1 MAKKTP
7 WKSAV
12 TDIVEFSWP
21 HLNKADDFFV
31 RNAKVE
37 EGKNP
42 QKAKYHVTAVM
53 TEAQAKALKQSFRAY
68 AVEAYG
74 PDVGKK
80 AKLPTFKED
89 EDTGNWTVK
98 FDTANRPGIFD
109 SAGNVLPPSV
119 WVNGGT
125 KGRIGFT
132 MRTYDPKK
140 PGSGVIA
147 MLDAVMVTE
156 LVEYKRDSEQSGK
169 AAFKDFFGKSE
180 GYTYSGPQ
188 EEPGEEDDE
197 DAPAPKAAKRTAQ
210 SKLDDEEDELDSL
223 GGGDEDDLA
232 SL

>member
-21 HLNKADDFFV
+21 HLNKADDRFIE
-31 RNAKVE
+31 N
-37 EGKNP
+37 G
-42 QKAKYHVTAVM
+42 QKPKYHVTAVM
-53 TEAQAKALKQSFRAY
+53 TEAQAKDLKKVFRSY
-68 AVEAYG
+68 AIEAYG
-74 PDVGKK
+74 EPGKR
-80 AKLPTFKED
+80 ATLPTFKED
-89 EDTGNWTVK
+89 EDTGNWSVK
-98 FDTANRPGIFD
+98 LSTANRPGVFD
-109 SAGNVLPPSV
+109 TAGNVLPANI
-119 WVNGGT
+119 WINGGT

-188 EEPGEEDDE
+188 EEPGEDDE

-223 GGGDEDDLA
+223 GGGDEADLA